1 MTTVTDQALEDFV
14 QAIVQEVDPEQIY
27 VFGSRARGDARPDS
41 DVDLLVVEREPFGP
55 QRSRWQE
62 ITRLL
67 NLSARMRM
75 PVDFLLFTEAEI
87 AEWRESLNHVV
98 GRCLREGRLLYE
110 RPSVCTGCGQ
120 HT

>member
-75 PVDFLLFTEAEI
+75 PTDFLVYSRDEVEAWQDCRNNII
-87 AEWRESLNHVV
+87 AQALA
-98 GRCLREGRLLYE
+98 EGRLLYE
-110 RPSVCTGCGQ
+110 RLR
-120 HT
+120 